1 MASTSPLGIDLER
14 YKWGFHDSQ
23 DKYVFKA
30 RKGLDADVV
39 NQISHMKGE
48 PDWMRAFRL
57 HAYEHFTRRPMP
69 QWGADLNQ
77 IDFNDIYYYLKPT
90 EGKGR
95 TWEEVPAEIKRT
107 FDRPGTPRFPAAPRR
122 PRCPGRAQPISC
134 GGWVC
139 MSVTA
144 SFIETARRLGSSSP
158 SPNRTTACGE
168 NSVVSRKRSSASQR
182 VMVTDTG

>member
-57 HAYEHFTRRPMP
+57 HAYEHFTRRPMLT
-69 QWGADLNQ
+69 WGADLGQ

-107 FDRPGTPRFPAAPRR
+107 FDPPGLPPGGEKKLGRGRGADEGPRARPPGVNTPRAVA
-122 PRCPGRAQPISC
+122 
-134 GGWVC
+134 
-139 MSVTA
+139 
-144 SFIETARRLGSSSP
+144 
-158 SPNRTTACGE
+158 N
-168 NSVVSRKRSSASQR
+168 
-182 VMVTDTG
+182 